1 MFRWSVGGRFAA
13 GAAQDGI
20 YGKDLGRNAVRWG
33 ERRHVAMTVATTGIN
48 LEELAWIFFNIHI
61 SSGGNSAP
69 GSYRD
74 TVVEKS
80 SFPFDPQI

>member
-1 MFRWSVGGRFAA
+1 MRCSGGVSVVDLPL

-20 YGKDLGRNAVRWG
+20 NGKDLGRNAVRWG

-61 SSGGNSAP
+61 SSGGNSP
-69 GSYRD
+69 PTFLS
-74 TVVEKS
+74 
-80 SFPFDPQI
+80 